1 MVGFASPHRSERVI
15 DTAMDQRISAA
26 IAFMNNNLHRK
37 LTPIEIAQAVR
48 LSPSHLRSLFKTETG
63 MSLSRYF
70 KQLRLHRAEHLL
82 ETTFL
87 TIKEVAATVGLGRV
101 SHFVRDFKAAYGI
114 TPALYS
120 KRYRKARPPS

>member
-1 MVGFASPHRSERVI
+1 MDERVRTAI
-15 DTAMDQRISAA
+15 DL
-26 IAFMNNNLHRK
+26 MNADLERK
-37 LTPIEIAQAVR
+37 ITPIEIAQAVR

-63 MSLSRYF
+63 TSLSRYF
-70 KQLRLHRAEHLL
+70 KQLRLRRAEHLL

-87 TIKEVAATVGLGRV
+87 SIKEVAATVGIGRV

-120 KRYRKARPPS
+120 ERYRKARRPS